1 MRIVEDPTLGRLT
14 YPDGTPDDA
23 IYADID
29 RRLMGL
35 LTPKPKTSAF
45 GQVLAQAHNLL

>member
-14 YPDGTPDDA
+14 YPDGTPNEA

-35 LTPKPKTSAF
+35 LQPKPETTTITAT
-45 GQVLAQAHNLL
+45 AM